1 MVMDIRKI
9 KKLIELLEESDLAEM
24 EIVEGEE
31 SIRLS
36 RTSSLPTAAANGC
49 VRRLFMPPTPTAAHS
64 QQQTDNAVATV
75 SVPASSGHEV
85 NSPMVGTYYDATN
98 PEADPFVKVGDN
110 VEVGDTLCIIEAMKI
125 FNQIEADKSGVIKAM
140 LKSTG
145 DPVEYDETLVYHRIR
160 KG

>member
-36 RTSSLPTAAANGC
+36 RTSSVPTAQPIAAPHIVHAQAPVAAQAGSDNG
-49 VRRLFMPPTPTAAHS
+49 VTDSAPAA
-64 QQQTDNAVATV
+64 T
-75 SVPASSGHEV
+75 GHEV
-85 NSPMVGTYYDATN
+85 NSPMVGTYYDAAS

-125 FNQIEADKSGVIKAM
+125 FNQIEADKSGVVKAM

-145 DPVEYDETLVYHRIR
+145 DPVEYDETLFIIE
-160 KG
+160 

>member
-36 RTSSLPTAAANGC
+36 RTSSVVPVQAAPMPQVIHAAA
-49 VRRLFMPPTPTAAHS
+49 PTVASASSQDTSAAPES
-64 QQQTDNAVATV
+64 V
-75 SVPASSGHEV
+75 STTSGHEV
-85 NSPMVGTYYDATN
+85 KSPMVGTYYDASS
-98 PEADPFVKVGDN
+98 PDADPFVKVGDN
-110 VEVGDTLCIIEAMKI
+110 VEVGDLLCIIEAMKI
-125 FNQIEADKSGVIKAM
+125 FNQIEADKSGVVKAM

-145 DPVEYDETLVYHRIR
+145 DPVEYDEVLFVIE
-160 KG
+160 